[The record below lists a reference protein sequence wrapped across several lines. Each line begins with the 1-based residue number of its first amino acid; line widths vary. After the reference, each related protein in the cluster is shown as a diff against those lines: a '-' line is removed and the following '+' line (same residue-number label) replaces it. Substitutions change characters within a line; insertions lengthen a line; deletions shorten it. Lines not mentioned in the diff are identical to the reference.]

1 MTTKKSSKGDSAKSD
16 VRISVSDQARELTI
30 EVALDRE
37 EVLALVK
44 KALSS
49 NEPLVLSDVRG
60 RNFLIPSV
68 KISSVEVGDSAE
80 RRVGFAGL

>member
-1 MTTKKSSKGDSAKSD
+1 MTTKKSSKSDSAKSE
-16 VRISVSDQARELTI
+16 VRVSVSDLARELTI

-60 RNFLIPSV
+60 RNFLIPSA

>member
-1 MTTKKSSKGDSAKSD
+1 MTTKKSSKSDSAKSE

-37 EVLALVK
+37 EVIALVK

>member
-1 MTTKKSSKGDSAKSD
+1 MTTKKSSKSDSAKSE
-16 VRISVSDQARELTI
+16 VRLSVSDQARELTI